1 MCMCVFVC
9 VWLICDVCVMGVCV
23 CVMGV
28 CVCDVC
34 VFVMG
39 VCVCVMGVCVYAVWG
54 SMDRLMRH
62 TTKCNHLVLESIFVT
77 SR

>member
-23 CVMGV
+23 CVCDG
-28 CVCDVC
+28 CVCL
-34 VFVMG
+34 
-39 VCVCVMGVCVYAVWG
+39 CVCVMGVCVYAVWG